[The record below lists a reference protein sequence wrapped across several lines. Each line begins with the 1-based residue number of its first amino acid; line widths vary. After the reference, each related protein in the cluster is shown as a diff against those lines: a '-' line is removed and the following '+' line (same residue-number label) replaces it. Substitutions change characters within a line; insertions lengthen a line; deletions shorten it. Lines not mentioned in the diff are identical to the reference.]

1 MNWYESGGFALA
13 RTPSRDVGGSRTVRM
28 SLWYPDEIR
37 YIGIDVNQT
46 DLMMMRRDIS
56 RLLKEMK
63 EERK

>member
-1 MNWYESGGFALA
+1 MSWYENCGFALA
-13 RTPSRDVGGSRTVRM
+13 RTPSKDVSGSKTAHM
-28 SLWYPDEIR
+28 SLWYPDEMR

-56 RLLKEMK
+56 SLLRQMK

>member
-1 MNWYESGGFALA
+1 MSWYESGGFALA
-13 RTPSRDVGGSRTVRM
+13 RTPSKDVSGSKTAHM
-28 SLWYPDEIR
+28 SLWFPGEQR
-37 YIGIDVNQT
+37 YVGIEVNQT